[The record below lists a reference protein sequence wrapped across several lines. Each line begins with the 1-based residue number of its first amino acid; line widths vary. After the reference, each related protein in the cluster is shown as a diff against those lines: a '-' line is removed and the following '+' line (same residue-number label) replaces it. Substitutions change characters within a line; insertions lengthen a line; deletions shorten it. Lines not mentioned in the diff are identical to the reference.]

1 MDQRILDLL
10 ARAGECPVLE
20 SARAA
25 SPCRQVCT
33 TGLTVQ
39 RTLAGRDVQWVTA
52 AGWGNPSAT
61 LYVVGNNP
69 HSPPPSKVGT
79 HSSEE
84 PDWAATGADR
94 AEHARAFALAGFP
107 DRVRSR
113 QERLSPTTRCQME
126 LARLWTG
133 GVGDP
138 LEGVFVSELLLC
150 PQLHD
155 PDPTREWGA
164 YRLCSERH
172 LFTLLGAAQPKV
184 VVTIGSGTTGQFL
197 NLSQR
202 DATNLPDDRNPV
214 RVFPARQNGIP
225 VVGALAPQRA
235 QTHAGIPRREWAS
248 AVHAACQVFK

>member
-1 MDQRILDLL
+1 MDQRIIDVL

-39 RTLAGRDVQWVTA
+39 RTLVGREVQWVTA

-69 HSPPPSKVGT
+69 HYPPPSKVGA

-94 AEHARAFALAGFP
+94 AEHARAFALTKFA

-113 QERLSPTTRCQME
+113 KERLSPTTSCQLE
-126 LARLWTG
+126 LARLWTR

-138 LEGVFVSELLLC
+138 LEGIFVSELLLC
-150 PQLHD
+150 PQLRD
-155 PDPTREWGA
+155 PDATKVWGA
-164 YRLCSERH
+164 YRQCSQRH
-172 LFTLLGAAQPKV
+172 LFALLNVARPKV
-184 VVTIGSGTTGQFL
+184 VVTIGSGTTRQFL
-197 NLSQR
+197 ELSQS
-202 DATNLPDDRNPV
+202 DVTNLPSDRTPV
-214 RVFPARQNGIP
+214 IAFRAGHGGIP
-225 VVGALAPQRA
+225 VVGVLAPQRA
-235 QTHAGIPRREWAS
+235 QTHAGIPRSEWAS
-248 AVHAACQVFK
+248 AVHAACEAFK